1 LQSWLDKDSYEP
13 KEKIEAV
20 TSLYNQIGVKLLCE
34 NKMKE
39 YYAKGIESLARVNVT
54 DEKKK
59 ELKTVAEHL
68 MYREM

>member
-1 LQSWLDKDSYEP
+1 
-13 KEKIEAV
+13 
-20 TSLYNQIGVKLLCE
+20 
-34 NKMKE
+34 MKE